1 MIKMNMPEDYED
13 LLINSNFAHVAT
25 INPDGSPQVT
35 PVWIDYN
42 RIKNEVYINTAKGR
56 KKARNLEIGSK
67 VALSIQ
73 DFEKPYRYIGIQGEV
88 LEVTEEGARKH
99 IDKLAMKY
107 LGQKEYPF
115 YSGETRLIVKIK
127 PKYVH
132 TMG

>member
-1 MIKMNMPEDYED
+1 MSIPEDYED
-13 LLINSNFAHVAT
+13 LLLNPNFAHVAT
-25 INPDGSPQVT
+25 VNPDGSPQVT
-35 PVWIDYN
+35 PVWIDYDKE
-42 RIKNEVYINTAKGR
+42 KNEVLVNTALGR
-56 KKARNLEIGSK
+56 KKSRNMKVGSN

-73 DFEKPYRYIGIQGEV
+73 DQEKSYRYIGIQGEV
-88 LEVTEEGARKH
+88 IEVTEEDARNH

-107 LGQKEYPF
+107 LGKSEYPF

>member
-1 MIKMNMPEDYED
+1 VIEMSIPTDYED
-13 LLINSNFAHVAT
+13 LLNNPNYAHVAT

-35 PVWIDYN
+35 PVWIDYDKA
-42 RIKNEVYINTAKGR
+42 KNEIYVNTAKGR
-56 KKARNLEIGSK
+56 KKARNMKVGSS

-88 LEVTEEGARKH
+88 LDVTEEGARDH
-99 IDKLAMKY
+99 INQLSMKY
-107 LGQKEYPF
+107 LGQSEYPF
-115 YSGETRLIVKIK
+115 YSGETRLLVKIK

>member
-1 MIKMNMPEDYED
+1 MSIPEDYED
-13 LLINSNFAHVAT
+13 LLLNPNFAHVAT
-25 INPDGSPQVT
+25 VNPDGSPQVT
-35 PVWIDYN
+35 PVWIDYDKEK
-42 RIKNEVYINTAKGR
+42 IEVLVNTALGR
-56 KKARNLEIGSK
+56 KKSRNMKVGSN

-73 DFEKPYRYIGIQGEV
+73 DQEKSYRYIGIQGEV
-88 LEVTEEGARKH
+88 IEVTEEDARNH

-107 LGQKEYPF
+107 LGKSEYPF